1 MSVIPSKN
9 PAALIGYYL
18 GIFSLIPCLGLILCI
33 PAIICGFL
41 GISKANAEPEA
52 EGKGHAIAALVL
64 GLISLLLYGGLMAL
78 WIVGAVQSAR

>member
-1 MSVIPSKN
+1 MIPAKN

-18 GIFSLIPCLGLILCI
+18 GIFSLIPCVGLILSI
-33 PAIICGFL
+33 PAIICGII

-64 GLISLLLYGGLMAL
+64 GIISLLLYGGF
-78 WIVGAVQSAR
+78 IVLSIIGAAASG